1 MLTPEQLPHYLADA
15 KETAPISLWVLYVT
29 MAGTGMRFGEVLGL
43 RESDLDLDSGLVTLE
58 QSLKRPGPH
67 PVFGTLKTK
76 RSRRTITL
84 PIEVV
89 DALRQLRKW
98 KIEQKLRRGPKF
110 REYGLVFCGPSG
122 KPLHQNNIRYRDH
135 YPRLERLKLPRIRLH
150 DLRHGHATYLV
161 HAGVD
166 HRTVADR
173 LGHSSPSFTMK
184 TYVHGVSESQR
195 RAAEIASTLLVLSRP
210 SEGVR

>member
-1 MLTPEQLPHYLADA
+1 
-15 KETAPISLWVLYVT
+15 
-29 MAGTGMRFGEVLGL
+29 MRFGELLGL
-43 RESDLDLDSGLVTLE
+43 RESDLDLDSSTMTLE
-58 QSLKRPGPH
+58 QALKRPGPV
-67 PVFGTLKTK
+67 PTFGKLKTD

-84 PIEVV
+84 PAEVV
-89 DALRQLRKW
+89 DILRQLRKW

-110 REYGLVFCGPSG
+110 RDYGLVFCGPRG
-122 KPLHQNNIRYRDH
+122 RTLHQNNIRFRDH

-150 DLRHGHATYLV
+150 DLRHGHATYLI

-184 TYVHGVSESQR
+184 TYVHGVPESQR
-195 RAAEIASTLLVLSRP
+195 RAAEVANTLLIPFGVSRATK
-210 SEGVR
+210 